1 MGLKVWGTLSG
12 DQTKW
17 TKWPSLFLGL
27 GHASEGT
34 PARTGGADGSP
45 LPQLGSILYIYIY
58 CKPTYTGGAFVPFF
72 LNKEGLLEDHHV
84 WHTF

>member
-1 MGLKVWGTLSG
+1 MHQKELRQELEVLMGLRYPNWDLY
-12 DQTKW
+12 
-17 TKWPSLFLGL
+17 
-27 GHASEGT
+27 
-34 PARTGGADGSP
+34 
-45 LPQLGSILYIYIY
+45 YIYIY